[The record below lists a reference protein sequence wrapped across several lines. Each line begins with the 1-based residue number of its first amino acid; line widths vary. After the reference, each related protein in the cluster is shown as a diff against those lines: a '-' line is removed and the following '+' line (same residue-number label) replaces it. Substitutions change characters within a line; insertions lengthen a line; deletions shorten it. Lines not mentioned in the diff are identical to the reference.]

1 MATNEAGSASK
12 EFNVTILVPPN
23 ILDRHKEQSVKARAG
38 VPVTLHCNVYGVPTP
53 TILWQRNGMYL
64 TQNSTDVTIMDSG
77 LLIIQNVTK
86 ESSGAYTCE
95 AENMAGITQRFYY
108 LQVNCKFLV
117 SFKGGKLLNACSYC
131 CSSSTNDRSE
141 CFCTN

>member
-1 MATNEAGSASK
+1 MANVEDTGVYKCIATNEAGSAFK

-64 TQNSTDVTIMDSG
+64 TQNNTEVTIMDTG

-86 ESSGAYTCE
+86 ESSGAYICE

-108 LQVNCKFLV
+108 LQVNCKF
-117 SFKGGKLLNACSYC
+117 CWI
-131 CSSSTNDRSE
+131 
-141 CFCTN
+141 